1 MKSYVTKLREKE
13 WSMGHGQ
20 CPECCGLGP
29 SFYKDGFLNEI
40 KNPVL
45 IGHKR
50 FCLLA
55 RMMKDYGIHPIILGN
70 FMG

>member
-29 SFYKDGFLNEI
+29 KLYLDGFANEI
-40 KNPVL
+40 KNPKL
-45 IGHKR
+45 IGHSK

-55 RMMKDYGIHPIILGN
+55 RVMRDRELNPIMLGK
-70 FMG
+70 FMV